1 MFDLAIT
8 LIIVCFKVV
17 GPVFRPKWYKT
28 LLLSSLMFTFS
39 RTLSIYFIEAR
50 DPLKLAATG
59 VFSMIICAVGDSFA
73 YTMRWVLVR
82 SFVF

>member
-1 MFDLAIT
+1 MVKLAAIT
-8 LIIVCFKVV
+8 TCDTANVQLN
-17 GPVFRPKWYKT
+17 KT